1 MALDLPLPDK
11 VFGHGWILFDNDKM
25 SKSKGNVIYPE
36 PIIKLYG
43 VDALK
48 YFLLR
53 EFSFGSDGSFN
64 IEKFMQRLNSDLAN
78 DLGNLLSRTVSMVG
92 KYNDGVI
99 EDMGVRE
106 DVDDDLENL
115 AVSVVDNVEKA
126 MEHYEFSVAL
136 ESIWKLI
143 RRTNKYVDET
153 EPWKLAKDE
162 DKKDRLN
169 TVLYNL
175 AESLRIVSVL
185 IYPFIKETSLKI
197 REQLGLDEKINWEDS
212 RVFGLLPDGTKV
224 KKGEVIFPRLDIEA
238 EIERFNEENTALLE
252 SRIMKENKEEKEDI
266 KEEVTIDD
274 FDKLDIR
281 VAEVVDVE
289 DHPNADKLF
298 VLKLKVGDMDR
309 QVVSGIKDYYKK
321 EDLIGK
327 KVLMIVNLKP
337 IKLRGVESKGMI
349 LAAEDDEKN
358 LSLASTLA
366 DLKSGAKIS

>member
-1 MALDLPLPDK
+1 
-11 VFGHGWILFDNDKM
+11 
-25 SKSKGNVIYPE
+25 
-36 PIIKLYG
+36 
-43 VDALK
+43 
-48 YFLLR
+48 
-53 EFSFGSDGSFN
+53 
-64 IEKFMQRLNSDLAN
+64 MQRLNSDLAN

-99 EDMGVRE
+99 EDVGVRE

-252 SRIMKENKEEKEDI
+252 SRIMKEKKEEKEDI